1 MYKLDLGTQRYLS
14 SGDSYRRY
22 TDTILED
29 CPSPITWSDTVEGA
43 FHRICSM
50 LSHCNE
56 NGLVFNPNKFRFAR
70 REVDFTT
77 PSNISEVRLWYGFV
91 NQVTYFFYKTVIMS
105 PFRHLLSPNSAFEW
119 TDELDEAFAAS
130 KEKIIEL
137 IQKGVY

>member
-1 MYKLDLGTQRYLS
+1 M
-14 SGDSYRRY
+14 
-22 TDTILED
+22 
-29 CPSPITWSDTVEGA
+29 
-43 FHRICSM
+43 
-50 LSHCNE
+50 
-56 NGLVFNPNKFRFAR
+56 FNPDKFRFAR

-119 TDELDEAFAAS
+119 TDELEEAFAAS